1 MSTKIFVTEKI
12 PDKGIIALQ
21 KQGYEVAVSEKDG
34 PLTRE
39 ELMVALTGKEYN
51 AVLSLLT
58 NKIDGEVFDAAGKQC
73 KIFANFAVGFDN
85 IDMKAARERS
95 IYITNTPDV
104 LTETVA
110 EHTFGMMLALA
121 RRMSEGDRFMR
132 KGLYKAWGP
141 MLLLGNDVSGKTLG
155 IVGLGRIGARVAHH
169 AVRGFDMKIVY
180 YDVVRNEQFEK
191 DYGAVFVPTVEDL
204 LPKADFVSIH
214 VPLLESTQHL
224 MNDVRFKMMKKT
236 SFLINT
242 SRGPIVEE
250 EALYRALYDK
260 TIAGAAL
267 DVYEKEPKIDPLF
280 FELENIL
287 LTPHTASATIETR
300 QKMSEVAANNIIEA
314 LAGRVPPNII
324 VIK

>member
-1 MSTKIFVTEKI
+1 MATKVFITEKI
-12 PDKGIIALQ
+12 PDRGILNLQ
-21 KQGYEVAVSEKDG
+21 KQGYEVTVSEKDG
-34 PLTRE
+34 PLTKE
-39 ELMVALTGKEYN
+39 ELVAALTGKEYN

-58 NKIDGEVFDAAGKQC
+58 NKIDEEVFNAAGKQC

-85 IDMKAARERS
+85 INLQAARDRS
-95 IYITNTPDV
+95 MYITNTPDV

-110 EHTFGMMLALA
+110 EHTFGLIVALA
-121 RRMSEGDRFMR
+121 HRMSEGDRFMR

-141 MLLLGNDVSGKTLG
+141 MLLLGTDVFGKTLG

-169 AVRGFDMKIVY
+169 AVRGFEMKIIY
-180 YDVVRNEQFEK
+180 YDVKRNEQFEK
-191 DYGAVFVPTVEDL
+191 DYGATFAPTVEEL

-224 MNDVRFKMMKKT
+224 MNDARFKMMKKT
-236 SFLINT
+236 AFLINT
-242 SRGPIVEE
+242 ARGPIVEE
-250 EALYRALYDK
+250 EALYRALREK

-280 FELENIL
+280 FELENVL
-287 LTPHTASATIETR
+287 LTPHIASATIETR
-300 QKMSEVAANNIIEA
+300 QKMAETAANNIIEA

-324 VIK
+324 VVK